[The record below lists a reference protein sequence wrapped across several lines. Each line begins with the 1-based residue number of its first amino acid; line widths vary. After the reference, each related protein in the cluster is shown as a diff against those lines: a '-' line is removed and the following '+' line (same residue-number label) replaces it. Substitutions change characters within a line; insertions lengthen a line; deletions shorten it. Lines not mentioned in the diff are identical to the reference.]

1 MRMGCL
7 VCETLFA
14 NTLLI
19 KSKQIFPNP
28 FLGIYTLTSLLGNAW
43 NRFTG
48 GDVSCLTG
56 STDHLQSRVHAFI
69 CFSCNWA
76 DLTRLEQY
84 VSINPLPIAP
94 PSADSQQLL
103 CRWGGTFTKYIQS
116 HARLGWKNVGLA
128 TNWFTMF
135 VQTIFYPASWNQHLW
150 TYANC
155 LIV

>member
-1 MRMGCL
+1 MSMGCQ
-7 VCETLFA
+7 VCKTFFA
-14 NTLLI
+14 NTALI
-19 KSKQIFPNP
+19 KSEQIFPNLL
-28 FLGIYTLTSLLGNAW
+28 LGIYTLTSLLGNAW

-48 GDVSCLTG
+48 GDVSCLTR
-56 STDHLQSRVHAFI
+56 STDRLQSRVNAFI
-69 CFSCNWA
+69 SFSCHWA

-94 PSADSQQLL
+94 PSVDSQQLL

-116 HARLGWKNVGLA
+116 HERLGCKNVGSA
-128 TNWFTMF
+128 PNWFTMF
-135 VQTIFYPASWNQHLW
+135 VQTTLYPASWNQHLW